1 VIGVPSIQSPNEPA
15 RHLASSCPSGSQGA
29 SYLFDVEPWRRLRYD
44 AGLARRP
51 TSGLPIAPTRRTRRP
66 PTRGRRNPPARTLRR
81 NSPTTKRT
89 RTIPA
94 KAAHSPAN
102 AAVMATLP
110 SMGTASPVNATETK
124 LKTTSSSSRS
134 SPVISR
140 PTFPPIQPDGARPV
154 RRQDRDCRWSE
165 IVSSARP
172 SESTATARVDGSRT
186 VPEVH
191 KRSCKP
197 NDHRCDRER
206 RRGRVRRHRTRDGA
220 PTTSNRHVRPDV
232 STNRQVDPHNLQSAE
247 TGKHT

>member
-1 VIGVPSIQSPNEPA
+1 VIGFPSIQSPNEPA
-15 RHLASSCPSGSQGA
+15 GHLASSCPSGSQGA
-29 SYLFDVEPWRRLRYD
+29 SYLLDVEPWRRLRYD

-51 TSGLPIAPTRRTRRP
+51 TSELPIAQTRRTRRP

-94 KAAHSPAN
+94 TAAHSPTN

-165 IVSSARP
+165 IVSAARP
-172 SESTATARVDGSRT
+172 SESTATARLDFAHRPGS
-186 VPEVH
+186 PQ
-191 KRSCKP
+191 
-197 NDHRCDRER
+197 
-206 RRGRVRRHRTRDGA
+206 A
-220 PTTSNRHVRPDV
+220 F
-232 STNRQVDPHNLQSAE
+232 L
-247 TGKHT
+247 